1 MQSTSIQGSGPFV
14 RTDDAIWEA
23 PDPGI
28 TRQVLG
34 YDGALML
41 VRVVFEKGAVGTPHA
56 HPHRQVSYVVRGVF
70 EVTID
75 GETETLREGDSF
87 FVAPDL
93 VHGAV
98 ALEAGELLDVF
109 APARETFVPQ
119 GDGA

>member
-1 MQSTSIQGSGPFV
+1 MSTSTLQGSGPFV
-14 RTDDAIWEA
+14 KTADLEWEA

-34 YDGALML
+34 YDGELML

-56 HPHRQVSYVVRGVF
+56 HPHRQVTYVESGAF

-75 GETETLREGDSF
+75 GETETLRRGDSF
-87 FVAPDL
+87 FVEPDL
-93 VHGAV
+93 LHGAV

-109 APARETFVPQ
+109 APARETFVSEE
-119 GDGA
+119 GGE

>member
-1 MQSTSIQGSGPFV
+1 MQTTPLQGSGPFV
-14 RTDDAIWEA
+14 KAADAEWEA

-34 YDGALML
+34 YDGELML
-41 VRVVFEKGAVGTPHA
+41 VRVQFEAGAVGTPHA
-56 HPHRQVSYVVRGVF
+56 HPHRQVSYVCRGAF

-75 GETETLREGDSF
+75 GETTTLREGDSF

-109 APARETFVPQ
+109 TPARETFVSS

>member
-1 MQSTSIQGSGPFV
+1 MHVDTIQGSGPFI
-14 RTDDAIWEA
+14 TSADIEWEA

-34 YDGALML
+34 YDGELML
-41 VRVVFEKGAVGTPHA
+41 VRVVFEAGAIGSPHA
-56 HPHRQVSYVVRGVF
+56 HPHRQVSYVTRGAF

-75 GETETLREGDSF
+75 GETTTLREGDSF

-98 ALEAGELLDVF
+98 CTEAGELLDVF
-109 APARETFVPQ
+109 APARETFVPE
-119 GDGA
+119 GG

>member
-1 MQSTSIQGSGPFV
+1 MRPPPIRGSGPFV
-14 RTDDAIWEA
+14 KATTVEWEV

-28 TRQVLG
+28 TRQILG
-34 YDGALML
+34 YDGELML
-41 VRVVFEKGAVGTPHA
+41 VRVVFEAGAVGSPHA
-56 HPHRQVSYVVRGVF
+56 HPHRQVSYVCKGAF

-75 GETETLREGDSF
+75 GETRTLREGDSF

-98 ALEAGELLDVF
+98 ALDAGELIDVF
-109 APARETFVPQ
+109 TPARESFLSQ

>member
-1 MQSTSIQGSGPFV
+1 MSSTSIQGSGPFIKSAAV
-14 RTDDAIWEA
+14 EWQV

-34 YDGALML
+34 YDGELML
-41 VRVVFEKGAVGTPHA
+41 VRVVFEEGAVGTEHA
-56 HPHRQVSYVVRGVF
+56 HPHRQVTYVQSGAF
-70 EVTID
+70 EITID
-75 GETETLREGDSF
+75 GETETLRSGDSF

-109 APARETFVPQ
+109 APAREAFVPAE
-119 GDGA
+119 DG